1 MRLFLTLSAAFSILF
16 CLHGAAGAQVSLELH
31 LQSGAPGSPDTE
43 AAPVEDARLKGEIAA
58 GAAAGRWGPVPDFN
72 RRFQVVRTEEAPE
85 IDGVIDE
92 AVWDSAVVLADFVLA
107 RSFNDATLGQYAG
120 DRTEA
125 RVLFEEK
132 GLYVAVKAWQ
142 DPATIY
148 TDISKNGLLRADL
161 DWQFGAEQWANTGCD
176 EIEVVIDPELTRTSH
191 YIFHVNPDGVMQ
203 KAFMPA
209 ARVWDGWNK
218 RIDPV
223 IVADD
228 AWQAA
233 VSRDDEGWYA
243 ELFIPFSSIG
253 WREIE
258 ASEPNEVFFDMVQ
271 DRTVMGFNVNRIS
284 HVLREPSSWSPSH
297 GAMFF
302 RDAEHFGHA
311 YFRPV
316 PASLAATDC
325 GDIAAGDARVSTEV
339 RSSSAEGRAVS
350 VSAAISGADYAF
362 SGEDKVLLQPGAVES
377 VALEL
382 ETPPPGRYSLRID
395 LRGDD
400 AYLTDSAQYLFE
412 VPAPLEVTVL
422 RSVLYEGETDLPVR
436 LVVNDTRIE
445 PEALR
450 LVVTSGGETL
460 AEINAGADALSSDV
474 LPITVS
480 GLDVGRYEL
489 EAQVISGGAVVA
501 SAAGG
506 FSVIEGPFSSELSG
520 TAGRGAGVE
529 GRERPLSFTVLA
541 ETDGREGQQESTAI
555 PAWVDETMLGK
566 GFLVHA
572 VPATMD
578 FYTGGGMREGGGA
591 AAPPRKAQLAAP
603 IQAFAAGGEY
613 EALAFA
619 IFALRDMEDPVVEFT
634 EPRSA
639 AGAVIPASHLD
650 LRAERTDRYLVK
662 PETLGGLP
670 AGAGRRYLLT
680 AYIPEGTSAGLYEGT
695 FSIAVGEE
703 IEERTYRLLVLPFAL
718 GESPVT
724 CGIYGSFRGDE
735 LDRTLAADILAHGM
749 DAFTN
754 MNVLAPNQTRGARTR
769 NIIWGIEKPT
779 GEGWLGNDPQE
790 FSTELNEDIY
800 RNMKEYGLR
809 GPIVVDV
816 SRFTRYIPCTADNA
830 GRFREFVTKIE
841 AMRDQY
847 GLPEFVYHLVDE
859 PNNHFTY
866 DDGRYGRRYGIQKVR
881 FFGDVLREMGLR
893 QYLTVNST
901 QRGYDIGEKAVETCD
916 IWCPNYISDESYVT
930 KWLRRGS
937 EVWLYNYA
945 GDGACKGSM
954 RSTYGLYALSIG
966 AEGVTIWH
974 YGSFVRFLR
983 REGRLLGSSAWE
995 AAREGVDDARYATA
1009 LADAI
1014 DAARAA
1020 GGVRAGLAEEADKDM
1035 AAILAAYPVPTG
1047 EKVAFE
1053 ALHDADDWN
1062 KWRWIMARWIIALE
1076 GGI

>member
-1 MRLFLTLSAAFSILF
+1 MRLFITLSAVFSVFF
-16 CLHGAAGAQVSLELH
+16 CLHGAAAAQVSLELH
-31 LQSGAPGSPDTE
+31 LQSGAPGSPGTE
-43 AAPVEDARLKGEIAA
+43 AAPVDDARLIGEIAA
-58 GAAAGRWGPVPDFN
+58 GAAAGQWGPVPDFN
-72 RRFQVVRTEEAPE
+72 RRFQVMRTDQAPE

-92 AVWDSAVVLADFVLA
+92 AAWDSAAVLTDFVVA

-125 RVLFEEK
+125 RILFDEK
-132 GLYVAVKAWQ
+132 GLYVAVKALQ
-142 DPATIY
+142 DPSTIY
-148 TDISKNGLLRADL
+148 TDISKNGLLRPDL

-176 EIEVVIDPELTRTSH
+176 EIEIAIDPELTQTSH

-228 AWQAA
+228 EWQAA
-233 VSRDDEGWYA
+233 VSRDEEGWYA

-258 ASEPNEVFFDMVQ
+258 ASEPNEVFFNMVQ

-284 HVLREPSSWSPSH
+284 HVNREPSSWSPSH

-311 YFRPV
+311 YFRPM
-316 PASLAATDC
+316 PASLSRTTC
-325 GDIAAGDARVSTEV
+325 GDIAAGDARVSAEV
-339 RSSSAEGRAVS
+339 KSSSAEGRAVS
-350 VSAAISGADYAF
+350 VSAAVSGADYEYVAE
-362 SGEDKVLLQPGAVES
+362 GKVLLQPGAVET
-377 VALEL
+377 VALAL
-382 ETPPPGRYSLRID
+382 ETPPPGRYSLRVD

-412 VPAPLEVTVL
+412 VPVPLEVTVL
-422 RSVLYEGETDLPVR
+422 RSVLYEGETDLPIR
-436 LVVNDTRIE
+436 IEINDTRIE
-445 PEALR
+445 ADALR
-450 LVVTSGGETL
+450 LAVTSGGETL
-460 AEINAGADALSSDV
+460 ARIDAGADALSSDV

-480 GLDVGRYEL
+480 GLAEGLYTL
-489 EAQVISGGAVVA
+489 EVEVISGDAVVA

-506 FSVIEGPFSSELSG
+506 FWVIEGPFSGELSG
-520 TAGRGAGVE
+520 TAGPGAGIE

-541 ETDGREGQQESTAI
+541 ETDGREAVHESASI
-555 PAWVDETMLGK
+555 PAWVDEAMLGK

-572 VPATMD
+572 VPATAD

-591 AAPPRKAQLAAP
+591 AAPPRKAQLAGA
-603 IQAFAAGGEY
+603 IQAFAAGDEY
-613 EALAFA
+613 EALSFA
-619 IFALRDMEDPVVEFT
+619 IFALRDIENPVVEFT
-634 EPRSA
+634 EPASA
-639 AGAVIPASHLD
+639 AGDVIPESHLD
-650 LRAERTDRYLVK
+650 LRAERPDRYLVK
-662 PETLGGLP
+662 PGTLGGLP
-670 AGAGRRYLLT
+670 AGAARRYLLT
-680 AYIPEGTSAGLYEGT
+680 AYIPAGTPAGLYEGML
-695 FSIAVGEE
+695 SIAVGDE
-703 IEERTYRLLVLPFAL
+703 IEKRPYRLLVLPFAL

-724 CGIYGSFRGDE
+724 CGIYGSFRGNE
-735 LDRTLAADILAHGM
+735 LDRVLAADILAHGM

-754 MNVLAPNQTRGARTR
+754 MNVLAPNQTTGARTH
-769 NIIWGIEKPT
+769 NIIWDIEKPT
-779 GEGWLGNDPQE
+779 GEGWLGDDPQQ
-790 FSTELNEDIY
+790 FSTELNENIY
-800 RNMKEYGLR
+800 RNMAEYGLR

-816 SRFTRYIPCTADNA
+816 SRFTRYIPCTGDNA
-830 GRFREFVTKIE
+830 ERFREFVAKIE
-841 AMRDQY
+841 AMREKH

-866 DDGRYGRRYGIQKVR
+866 DDGRYGRRYGIHKVR
-881 FFGDVLREMGLR
+881 FFGEVLREMGLR

-916 IWCPNYISDESYVT
+916 IWCPNYISDEAYVT
-930 KWLRRGS
+930 KWLGRGS
-937 EVWLYNYA
+937 EIWLYNYA

-966 AEGVTIWH
+966 AEGVTIWR

-983 REGRLLGSSAWE
+983 REGRLLGSSPWE

-1009 LADAI
+1009 LAAAI

-1020 GGVRAGLAEEADKDM
+1020 GGERARLAEKADKELS
-1035 AAILAAYPVPTG
+1035 AILSAYPVPTG

-1053 ALHDADDWN
+1053 ERHDPDDWN
-1062 KWRWIMARWIIALE
+1062 KWRWIMARWIMALE
-1076 GGI
+1076 TGI